1 MSDTAI
7 RQNLIVAAATMAG
20 SRGTQPHEIQDWNQR
35 ILQNAV
41 ELHVLANDHSPIAKH
56 LAMLDECKK
65 FVGTVAGGAI
75 QMSSK
80 RIIFGFVTQV
90 NDKNETGVET
100 ARTDITD
107 NNPAARAM
115 ANELKG
121 LAGHRV
127 LLWVRKEP
135 IGNTGKHVR
144 VIAHY
149 QDLGVDGTPDPA
161 RMELARNQAR
171 NDAAPKH

>member
-1 MSDTAI
+1 MSDTAL
-7 RQNLIVAAATMAG
+7 RQGLIVAAATMAG
-20 SRGTQPHEIQDWNQR
+20 ARGTQPHEIQDWNHR
-35 ILQNAV
+35 LLQNAV
-41 ELHVLANDHSPIAKH
+41 ELHVLANDNSPVSKH
-56 LAMLDECKK
+56 LAMLDACNN
-65 FVGTVAGGAI
+65 FVGTVSGGAM
-75 QMSSK
+75 QVSSK

-90 NDKNETGVET
+90 NDVNQAGIET

-135 IGNTGKHVR
+135 IGKTGKHVR

-149 QDLGVDGTPDPA
+149 QDLGVDTNPDEA
-161 RMELARNQAR
+161 RMELASNKAR
-171 NDAAPKH
+171 TDAAPKN